1 MEKPFA
7 YLEDS
12 FEPREFDYMDMVAY
26 VALRKATPLD
36 IKDFYYIEE
45 GFRDKWNTH
54 TGNLIGDGDFKNH
67 VYLYIERA
75 METGLIKDVIPQPTV
90 DECVDL
96 ILDYMASI
104 GEWYSDFS
112 RS

>member
-1 MEKPFA
+1 MKTPFA

-12 FEPREFDYMDMVAY
+12 MEETPIDFMNLTEY
-26 VALRKATPLD
+26 VAIHKANQLD
-36 IKDFYYIEE
+36 LKAFYLIEQ

-67 VYLYIERA
+67 VYRHLDLA
-75 METGLIKDVIPQPTV
+75 MKTGVIKEVIPQPTV

-96 ILDYMASI
+96 ILDYMSSI
-104 GEWYSDFS
+104 GEWSSDFS
-112 RS
+112 RN

>member
-26 VALRKATPLD
+26 VALRKAAPLD

-67 VYLYIERA
+67 VYRYIERA
-75 METGLIKDVIPQPTV
+75 METGLIKDVIPQPSV

-96 ILDYMASI
+96 ILDYMSSI
-104 GEWYSDFS
+104 GEWSSDFS

>member
-7 YLEDS
+7 NLEDS
-12 FEPREFDYMDMVAY
+12 FEPQEFDFMDMVAY

-45 GFRDKWNTH
+45 GFREKWNTH
-54 TGNLIGDGDFKNH
+54 TGDLIGDGDFKNY
-67 VYLYIERA
+67 VYRHLEKA
-75 METGLIKDVIPQPTV
+75 MESNQIQEIIPQDSV

-96 ILDYMASI
+96 ILDYMSSI
-104 GEWYSDFS
+104 GEWTSN
-112 RS
+112 

>member
-1 MEKPFA
+1 MEKPIA

-12 FEPREFDYMDMVAY
+12 FEPREFDFMDLVAY
-26 VALRKATPLD
+26 VSLHKTKPLD

-54 TGNLIGDGDFKNH
+54 TGDLIGDGDFKNY
-67 VYLYIERA
+67 VYRHLEKTMECGHIE
-75 METGLIKDVIPQPTV
+75 EVIPQNTV

-96 ILDYMASI
+96 ILDYMSSI
-104 GEWYSDFS
+104 GEWYSDFGMN
-112 RS
+112 